1 MITLKLNQMKKILF
15 IMAAFVISFSMN
27 AQDAKY
33 MKAMEKNVAMLDS
46 ATETSTYSEASN
58 AFERIGNANS
68 KEWLPLYY
76 QAFCTVMIGMKQE
89 APLKM
94 DEYYDKA
101 EAIINRADALS
112 PDNSEI
118 IVVQSWVNSM
128 KIGIDP
134 MTRGQKL
141 GARSAMLTEKAIK
154 LNPENPRAYFLKGSG
169 LYYTPAQYG
178 GGVDK
183 ALPVLEMAL
192 DKFKKAKYENS
203 IVPKWG
209 QSSTEKLIEKCKK
222 PE

>member
-1 MITLKLNQMKKILF
+1 MKKILL
-15 IMAAFVISFSMN
+15 IVTAFCISFSMN
-27 AQDAKY
+27 AEDAKY
-33 MKAMEKNVAMLDS
+33 MKAMEKNVAALDT
-46 ATETSTYSEASN
+46 ATAISTYSEAGN
-58 AFERIGNANS
+58 AFERIGNANG

-76 QAFCTVMIGMKQE
+76 QAFCTIMIGMKQE
-89 APLKM
+89 TPSKM

-118 IVVQSWVNSM
+118 VVVQSWINSM
-128 KIGIDP
+128 KISVDP

-141 GARSAMLTEKAIK
+141 GQRSGMLTEKAIK
-154 LNPENPRAYFLKGSG
+154 LNPENPRAYYLKGSG
-169 LYYTPAQYG
+169 LYYTPANYG

-183 ALPVLEMAL
+183 ALPVLEVAL
-192 DKFKKAKYENS
+192 EKFKAAKYENS

-209 QSSTEKLIEKCKK
+209 QFQTEKLIEKCKK